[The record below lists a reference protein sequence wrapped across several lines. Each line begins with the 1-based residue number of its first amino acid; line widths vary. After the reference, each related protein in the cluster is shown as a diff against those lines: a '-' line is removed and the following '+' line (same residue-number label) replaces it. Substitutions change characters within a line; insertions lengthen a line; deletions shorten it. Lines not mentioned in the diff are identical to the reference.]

1 MKLQLFAADIVSMA
15 SQHRRYLEEVF
26 AGYDQEQTGLLP
38 VETLRQGLRDA
49 ELGLT
54 PVKIHSIMASAF
66 PDESG
71 LVAYEEFAHTAA
83 TMLEGFLKPLTQEE
97 AGFMSE
103 AARMGGADFLPGLDK
118 NQVESAL
125 VQAFQAAD
133 PDNAGVLPYEAT
145 VAAIGG
151 ASLGL
156 SEKQVSSLATSG
168 ITGATTEVDYIKVVE
183 VAWDLLVLVA
193 RENYVSDKLAT
204 LS

>member
-1 MKLQLFAADIVSMA
+1 
-15 SQHRRYLEEVF
+15 
-26 AGYDQEQTGLLP
+26 
-38 VETLRQGLRDA
+38 
-49 ELGLT
+49 
-54 PVKIHSIMASAF
+54 
-66 PDESG
+66 
-71 LVAYEEFAHTAA
+71 
-83 TMLEGFLKPLTQEE
+83 
-97 AGFMSE
+97 
-103 AARMGGADFLPGLDK
+103 MGGADFLPGLDK

-156 SEKQVSSLATSG
+156 SDKQVSSLATSG